1 LVVQYDGPSLSY
13 PTYPGITIYDRLETL
28 TLPDDWKIPWDK
40 IQARYEV
47 TKMTLGLYGAEY
59 YLYTELRY
67 RMIQLFTSADEATK
81 LNMDVMLIA
90 YATPDFDSMLTPE
103 FVPPSI
109 EVLLLDELLSK
120 YTPLF
125 ADYADPTVS
134 TIDVHLDWCTPQIRE
149 LVRILE
155 DRYTPSFQG
164 IIFVEQRHVALA
176 LAKLLPRL
184 TQLKKKIKC
193 AELVGH
199 GASAVTKLKIKGM
212 AIQNQQDVVKQFRD
226 GEINL
231 RMCVDLG
238 RLPTLTC
245 PNGPIQ
251 S

>member
-1 LVVQYDGPSLSY
+1 
-13 PTYPGITIYDRLETL
+13 
-28 TLPDDWKIPWDK
+28 
-40 IQARYEV
+40 
-47 TKMTLGLYGAEY
+47 MTLGLYGAEY

-81 LNMDVMLIA
+81 LNMDVMLVA

-103 FVPPSI
+103 FVPPSV

-125 ADYADPTVS
+125 ADYTDPTIS
-134 TIDVHLDWCTPQIRE
+134 TIDVSLDWCTPQIQKLVE
-149 LVRILE
+149 LLVARH
-155 DRYTPSFQG
+155 TPSFQG

-184 TQLKKKIKC
+184 TPLKRKIKC

-199 GASAVTKLKIKGM
+199 GASAVTKMKIKGM
-212 AIQNQQDVVKQFRD
+212 AIQSQQDVVKQFRD

-231 RMCVDLG
+231 RMCVCFTCL
-238 RLPTLTC
+238 LHTLTC
-245 PNGPIQ
+245 PNGLFQ
-251 S
+251 